1 MLYSSFFGSTF
12 VPIERK
18 DKRMGRQ
25 RDRKLNVYLLEEEW
39 EILQAKKDEAG
50 MSQSDYVRNMILFG
64 AAHERTIF
72 SKETEKKLIYE
83 LNKIGTNLN
92 QIAARANASKNVDK
106 RDFDTL
112 YQNYLELL
120 TAYDKYIR
128 GKSNGDY

>member
-1 MLYSSFFGSTF
+1 
-12 VPIERK
+12 
-18 DKRMGRQ
+18 MGRK
-25 RDRKLNVYLLEEEW
+25 RERKLNVYLLDEEW
-39 EILQAKKDEAG
+39 EVLQAKKDEAG

-64 AAHERTIF
+64 AAHERTVF

-106 RDFDTL
+106 RDFDNL
-112 YQNYLELL
+112 YQNYLGLL